1 MADTSQALLRL
12 SGPVSEYFVVENNIA
27 STAFVKVFKA
37 LDKLKRQSV
46 GLVILQM
53 PIHPDHISSF
63 TSRAV
68 ELAQVT
74 EISSYGIDVNGTA
87 FLVLPV
93 LDGTML
99 SEGAVES
106 REIERRYMAVVR
118 CVSKLHERH
127 LFCGDICV
135 TSFLFNRFGSIQ
147 IFAGWGGLGQ
157 PAQAAGEVTD
167 DWMECLAPEQRK
179 GGEPNGTIDV
189 FALGIIGYRLFTGK
203 YPQFDE
209 SGNLIEKARGLN
221 TSAPEWID
229 DVLERAL
236 SSSEAARFQTAAELV
251 QAIVQWKESAAAR
264 EVLPVKI
271 EAQFGVPA
279 SRAPSGAVAI
289 ELQALPGSVV
299 DQQPPPVHSKRTA
312 GMLLKG
318 SLVSF
323 LIVVGLWMGFKG
335 TSFMHGKGKVSALDM
350 RPGDI
355 SEELLNAQP
364 GENIGEY
371 IEQLA
376 TSGDPLAHDMLV
388 RMFKESKSDEAALKV
403 WDALLSRARRSGLV
417 RTSDHVRAWGKIES
431 VAAQRGARLAPLLRL
446 LDPVLPIETRIELL
460 ESAKKIDSKFT
471 FGLAASLALDLKQVD
486 YFRPILVA
494 AVAAAMAVDSES
506 LRERSV
512 GALMLATPEV
522 STLYAEDV
530 LADRNLVPDGDLLWL
545 LPELTQ
551 RQFPGVKR
559 VTAQVLARELVSEVP
574 AVYLEIMSRKASIPA
589 RVQSSLVGCALKN
602 DGTVADV
609 VSFAAWYDTDAEKAL
624 WALVLS
630 TRDSEVGARAF
641 DALAAKPLLAPGIS
655 VLYDHVRSTYYADRA
670 LVGRLVAALAL
681 ENALP
686 DSVFSRAFEGL
697 DVLPKSRD
705 LVRVVLKGPSTR
717 AVREVIK
724 RYGTHVERTQLLD
737 LVSQSDPLVRAAAV
751 EALSSAN
758 DVAILKILADAYAVE
773 TDPAVRAAY
782 EMHISTIKERVKR

>member
-1 MADTSQALLRL
+1 MADTSQALSRL
-12 SGPVSEYFVVENNIA
+12 SGLVSDYFVVENNIA

-53 PIHPDHISSF
+53 PISADQISSF
-63 TSRAV
+63 ASRAAQ
-68 ELAQVT
+68 LAQVT

-99 SEGAVES
+99 SEGNVES
-106 REIERRYMAVVR
+106 REIERRYMAVIR
-118 CVSKLHERH
+118 CVAKLHERQ

-135 TSFLFNRFGSIQ
+135 TSFLFDRFGSIK

-157 PAQAAGEVTD
+157 PAQAGSEVAD

-179 GGEPNGTIDV
+179 NSEPNGTIDV
-189 FALGIIGYRLFTGK
+189 FALGVIGYRLFVGR
-203 YPQFDE
+203 YPQFDD
-209 SGNLIEKARGLN
+209 SGNLIDKARALN

-236 SSSEAARFQTAAELV
+236 SFSETARFQTAAELV
-251 QAIVQWKESAAAR
+251 QAIAQWKESAAAR

-271 EAQFGVPA
+271 EAHFSVTP
-279 SRAPSGAVAI
+279 SRVPSGAVAI

-299 DQQPPPVHSKRTA
+299 DQERPPAHSKRTA

-323 LIVVGLWMGFKG
+323 LIALGLWMGFKG
-335 TSFMHGKGKVSALDM
+335 TSFLPGKEKVSALDM

-355 SEELLNAQP
+355 SEGLLKAKP

-388 RMFKESKSDEAALKV
+388 RMFKESKSDETALKV
-403 WDALLSRARRSGLV
+403 WDGLLSRARRSGLI
-417 RTSDHVRAWGKIES
+417 RTSDHVRVWGKTES
-431 VAAQRGARLAPLLRL
+431 VTAQRGAKLAPLLRL
-446 LDPVLPIETRIELL
+446 LDPALPIEARIELL
-460 ESAKKIDSKFT
+460 ESAKAIDSRFT
-471 FGLAASLALDLKQVD
+471 SGLAAALALDLKQVNS
-486 YFRPILVA
+486 FRPIFLASVS
-494 AVAAAMAVDSES
+494 AAMAVDSES
-506 LRERSV
+506 LRQRSV
-512 GALMLATPEV
+512 GTLMLATPEV

-530 LADRNLVPDGDLLWL
+530 LADPNLVPDGDLLWL
-545 LPELTQ
+545 LSELTQ

-559 VTAQVLARELVSEVP
+559 VSAQVLARKLVPEVG
-574 AVYLEIMSRKASIPA
+574 VIYLEILSRKATIPA
-589 RVQSSLVGCALKN
+589 RVQSSLVGCALEKN
-602 DGTVADV
+602 GKAADV

-630 TRDSEVGARAF
+630 TQDSEVGARAF

-655 VLYDHVRSTYYADRA
+655 ALYDYVRSTYYADRA
-670 LVGRLVAALAL
+670 LVGRVVAALAL
-681 ENALP
+681 ESALP
-686 DSVFSRAFEGL
+686 DSIFSRAFEGL

-705 LVRVVLKGPSTR
+705 LVRVVLKGPSSR

-737 LVSQSDPLVRAAAV
+737 LIGQSDPLVRAAAV

-758 DVAILKILADAYAVE
+758 DVAILKILADAYAGE
-773 TDPAVRAAY
+773 KDPAVRAVY